1 MKILTDCH
9 SGDHLTMDSNFC
21 DDVPS
26 SYERKVYTTYINSA
40 VQPETEDYRE
50 YSTMDNF
57 PTTLASLGV
66 EISGNRLGLGTNLFS
81 SEETL
86 IETYGKE
93 QVNNRIEN

>member
-1 MKILTDCH
+1 
-9 SGDHLTMDSNFC
+9 
-21 DDVPS
+21 
-26 SYERKVYTTYINSA
+26 
-40 VQPETEDYRE
+40 
-50 YSTMDNF
+50 MDNF

-93 QVNNRIEN
+93 QVNTGLKMKSQFMDELTKDIVVENAKKVQEEEKAEAEKKKLLRISRFQIMMH